1 MITLTE
7 SLEAGVHYGHQARR
21 WNPKM
26 FPYIYKKKGGIHL
39 IDVVQTSS
47 LLTKACNF
55 LEKEVS
61 KGKTVLFVGT
71 KRQAKQ
77 IIESAALSCN
87 SYYINHRWLGG
98 TLTNWDTIKGRVEQ
112 LRKLENSEASGGFD
126 TLSKKEAGILRLTL
140 EKLRR
145 YLGGIRGMSKLPDI
159 VIIVDQK
166 KELIA
171 IRECKKLGIP
181 IICLADTNADPSDI
195 DFVIPANDDAMTS
208 IELLLGKLSLT
219 ISQAAKVDA
228 KA

>member
-112 LRKLENSEASGGFD
+112 LRKLEDSEASGGFD

-159 VIIVDQK
+159 IIIVDQK

-219 ISQAAKVDA
+219 ISQATKVDA